1 MKEDGI
7 SAISSDERQ
16 VSELTVSPDG
26 RLSMANSPVPKTEVD
41 GSSAVSF
48 EARQVSGPIV
58 SLEERLSMGHDLVP
72 TPKHA
77 VSAPIV
83 LR

>member
-1 MKEDGI
+1 
-7 SAISSDERQ
+7 
-16 VSELTVSPDG
+16 
-26 RLSMANSPVPKTEVD
+26 MANSPVPKTEVD

-48 EARQVSGPIV
+48 EDRQVSGPIV